1 VTISGMPPTRRW
13 HPFAMLAPTVFIL
26 GLFFVYPL
34 LLAIHRSFFAW
45 DLLTEPVYV
54 GAAHYRTLLVSGEL
68 GAIVFRTL
76 GYSLVVVTLA
86 VGLGL
91 LLALALDREGAIYGF
106 VRGAIFSA
114 YIVSWV
120 AVGLLWLWILDGE
133 SGVLSRVLS
142 ALSIPT
148 LGWLSDPSVVL
159 YTLALVTVWKVTGYA
174 MVIFLAGLQDIPPS
188 VIEAAALDG
197 AGRVSRFRH
206 VIWPMLRPTTAFVA
220 TTSLILSFQAFD
232 IVRVMTQG
240 GPVQATTVFVY
251 AIYEQVFLNLR
262 VGRASALTVVFFA
275 LLLLITVVQLWA
287 WRLRR
292 PA

>member
-1 VTISGMPPTRRW
+1 MTGLRPTRRW
-13 HPFAMLAPTVFIL
+13 HPWAMLAPTLGIL
-26 GLFFVYPL
+26 GLFFVVPL
-34 LLAIHRSFFAW
+34 LLALYRSFFAW
-45 DLLTEPVYV
+45 DLLTAPTYV
-54 GAAHYRTLLVSGEL
+54 GSAHYRALFASGEL
-68 GAIVFRTL
+68 GAIVLRTT
-76 GYSLVVVTLA
+76 GYSLVVVLFA

-91 LLALALDREGAIYGF
+91 ALALALDREGAIYGF

-133 SGVLSRVLS
+133 AGVLSRLLS
-142 ALSIPT
+142 ALSLPT
-148 LGWLSDPSVVL
+148 LGWLSDPDVVL
-159 YTLALVTVWKVTGYA
+159 YTLAGVTVRKITGYA

-275 LLLLITVVQLWA
+275 LLLLLTVVQLWA
-287 WRLRR
+287 FRLRR